1 MDKIKKYLRRYFIF
15 SFVIF
20 WIYYLISTSI
30 FTYIFKDPRDIS
42 KEATVGLIIVSWCPI
57 FNNKILYDLI
67 LNDYKYYKMLKKQ
80 EEIYKELQNA

>member
-30 FTYIFKDPRDIS
+30 FTYVFKDPRNIT
-42 KEATVGLIIVSWCPI
+42 KEAIVGLIAVSWIPI
-57 FNNKILYDLI
+57 FNNKILYHFI
-67 LNDYKYYKMLKKQ
+67 INDYRYYQMLKKQ
-80 EEIYKELQNA
+80 EEIYKELKNV